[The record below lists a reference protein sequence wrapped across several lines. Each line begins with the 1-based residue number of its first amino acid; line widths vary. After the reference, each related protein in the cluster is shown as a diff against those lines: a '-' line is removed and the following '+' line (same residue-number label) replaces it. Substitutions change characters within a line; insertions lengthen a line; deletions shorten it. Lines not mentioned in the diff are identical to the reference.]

1 MRLMQAMRDKIDM
14 YDKCINALTTVG
26 HEPEPDTPAW
36 DMVYFLEEERNRIR
50 SELKELE
57 EGTHELFA
65 PFKAFI
71 ESDDPDAKAILADG
85 ALAGL
90 FDPGDMS
97 NADIAT
103 MLLDMKD

>member
-1 MRLMQAMRDKIDM
+1 MQAMRDKIDM
-14 YDKCINALTTVG
+14 YDKCILALG
-26 HEPEPDTPAW
+26 HEPEPDTPAG
-36 DMVYFLEEERNRIR
+36 DMVYFLEEERNRVR

-57 EGTHELFA
+57 DGTHELLA
-65 PFKAFI
+65 PFKAFS